1 MKKFLKSNC
10 LIWIYFGLVS
20 LIELVAVFVTSNKF
34 YIRSPLIFLLVQLF
48 IMLIL
53 LAIPTNKARHIASYL
68 LLIFFMVVNLVFI
81 VIFEMTETIFDYG
94 MFNLRNDGM
103 AILES
108 VPINFTFFAIS
119 MLAISLYI
127 VFGGRYVRHAE
138 EPVCIKWWALPS
150 IILTIT
156 SLGVTLWANNRNFE
170 SDVTD
175 KLYRTSEASYA
186 EYGVVGNF
194 LNEFVKGSFF
204 SKVKLGDEQQL
215 QDFIY
220 NKDNIYYTNFETAEE
235 YNVITILSES
245 LEWHGFMQ
253 DFKLFAN
260 GHNIDYS
267 QYSDEHGNPYTGA
280 EQILRELYPN
290 LYNFYDTS
298 IVMTNFYS
306 REKTDISENISFL
319 GAYPTNVY
327 INYDFP
333 NNTMSTTLPNVL
345 KTLDE
350 DITCNSFHN
359 GSYTYYNRNKE
370 LLAAGFDSY
379 TATEQMKK
387 MGMVDYSAKGERNLD
402 ADMIEVCA
410 NKMFPTD
417 QRFYTYITSITM
429 HGQYTYRKNLDDRGY
444 YDRLAQFG
452 IKAKSGKSFD
462 VFNHNNFYYYTAC
475 VMEFDRALGVVM
487 DELKTRHVNNDLTQ
501 PTLAEK
507 TIICLFG
514 DHNTYYSSLSNYVKD
529 IDNEEHDNYT
539 NLFRVPCM
547 IKVPEIISNNVETY
561 LSTSIVEELSHQL
574 MQEGLD
580 ENEAREVAKQ
590 RIDNRYIVNKNENGT
605 QIVVKKFM
613 CTADMLP
620 TLFDLCGINV
630 YGNLYFGHS
639 AFDLTT
645 SVLYSRAY
653 DIFITDSMYF
663 VSLNNIKYM
672 RKDNP
677 QANNSPALSY
687 ADILN
692 YDSEQHIA
700 EVEIEAKKLLEKLSA
715 CNRIFYNDYFG
726 RKNIND
732 NSKTNNQIFKE
743 MLLAIN

>member
-10 LIWIYFGLVS
+10 LVWIYFGLVT
-20 LIELVAVFVTSNKF
+20 LIELVAVFVTSGKF
-34 YIRSPLIFLLVQLF
+34 YIRSPLIFLLTQLF

-53 LAIPTNKARHIASYL
+53 LAIPSNKARHITSYL
-68 LLIFFMVVNLVFI
+68 LLIFFMVVDLVFI

-119 MLAISLYI
+119 MLAIALYI
-127 VFGGRYVRHAE
+127 VFGGRYVRHADK
-138 EPVCIKWWALPS
+138 PMAIKWWAIPS
-150 IILTIT
+150 LIITVT
-156 SLGVTLWANNRNFE
+156 SLGVTLYANNRGFE
-170 SDVTD
+170 QDVKA
-175 KLYRTSEASYA
+175 KLYRSSEASYA
-186 EYGVVGNF
+186 EYGIVGNF

-204 SKVKLGDEQQL
+204 NKVKLGDEQQL
-215 QDFIY
+215 EDFIY
-220 NKDNIYYTNFETAEE
+220 SSDNIYQTNFETNEK

-245 LEWHGFMQ
+245 LEWHGFTQ
-253 DFKLFAN
+253 DLKLFVN
-260 GHNIDYS
+260 GYNINYS
-267 QYSDEHGNPYTGA
+267 NYTDNNNQPYTSA

-290 LYNFYDTS
+290 LYNYYDSS
-298 IVMTNFYS
+298 IVMSNFYS

-327 INYDFP
+327 VNYDFP
-333 NNTMSTTLPNVL
+333 NNTMSTTMANVL
-345 KTLDE
+345 KALDD

-370 LLAAGFDSY
+370 LISAGFDSY

-387 MGMVDYSAKGERNLD
+387 MGMTDHSAKGERNLD

-410 NKMFPTD
+410 DKMFPTNK
-417 QRFYTYITSITM
+417 RFYTYITSITM
-429 HGQYTYRKNLDDRGY
+429 HGQYTYRDNLAKRGY
-444 YDRLAQFG
+444 YDEMAKFG
-452 IKAKSGKSFD
+452 IKPMKGDSFAA
-462 VFNHNNFYYYTAC
+462 FNHNNFYYYCAC
-475 VMEFDRALGVVM
+475 VMEFDRALGVIM
-487 DELKTRHVNNDLTQ
+487 DELETRGLKDN
-501 PTLAEK
+501 

-529 IDNEEHDNYT
+529 IDDTKDANYT

-547 IKVPEIISNNVETY
+547 IKVPDALMNNVKTY
-561 LSTSIVEELSHQL
+561 LNTTLVSELAQQL
-574 MQEGLD
+574 MLED
-580 ENEAREVAKQ
+580 ENLDSETALILANAKVN
-590 RIDNRYIVNKNENGT
+590 NRYIVNDTSEGT
-605 QIVVKKFM
+605 QIIVKKFM

-639 AFDLTT
+639 AFDLTE

-653 DIFITDSMYF
+653 DMFITDSMYF
-663 VSLNNIKYM
+663 VSLNNIKYI

-677 QANNSPALSY
+677 LLNNDPALSY
-687 ADILN
+687 ADISE
-692 YDSEQHIA
+692 YDSEEHLV
-700 EVEIEAKKLLEKLSA
+700 EVEIEAKILLEKLSA
-715 CNRIFYNDYFG
+715 CNRIFYNDYWG

-732 NSKTNNQIFKE
+732 NTKTNAQIFVEK
-743 MLLAIN
+743 LKSIN